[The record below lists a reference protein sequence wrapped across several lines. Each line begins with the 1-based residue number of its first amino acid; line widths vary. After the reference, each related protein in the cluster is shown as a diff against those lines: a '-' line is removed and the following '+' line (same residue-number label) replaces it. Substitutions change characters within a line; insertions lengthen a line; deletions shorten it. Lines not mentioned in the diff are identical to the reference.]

1 LRGDVES
8 PAWNAAVP
16 AADQPNSGAMGA
28 FIAPSRAPSSPQT
41 ARAVAAVH
49 RAPMSSQLL
58 LIHVTGVCAL
68 ALNVLALVHP
78 CERALRIQSGLA
90 GVIWALNNLL
100 LGAHTAAAL
109 SLVSAGRTASS
120 AVTLNAHESTRR
132 AVFAGF
138 LALTLLMG
146 ALTWHGWSSALM
158 VLASVLSTVAVFYLR
173 GRALRLAMLLV
184 SALWMHNAWLYDSW
198 EQMAANVLTAAAAL
212 FGARRVERAV
222 GGAPATGG
230 CKPSPAAASS

>member
-1 LRGDVES
+1 
-8 PAWNAAVP
+8 
-16 AADQPNSGAMGA
+16 MGA
-28 FIAPSRAPSSPQT
+28 FIAPSRAPSSLQT

-58 LIHVTGVCAL
+58 LIHATGVCAL

-120 AVTLNAHESTRR
+120 VVTLNVHESTRR

-138 LALTLLMG
+138 LVLTLLMG
-146 ALTWHGWSSALM
+146 AATWHGWPSVLM

-173 GRALRLAMLLV
+173 GRALRLTMLLV

-212 FGARRVERAV
+212 VGARRVERTV
-222 GGAPATGG
+222 GGAAATAG